1 MWSQLYS
8 NMILH
13 VLSILNSS
21 YIFVV
26 NRDDMTSDTF
36 NGGGSSYDS
45 EICEIHYSAPFTD
58 EDYQNFR
65 HQQGLFVELKDFP
78 AYLGTQIL
86 GSDKISI
93 ELSSIDE
100 SSTNKQARRIWI
112 HRNQLY
118 SKFEKYTMAKDD

>member
-1 MWSQLYS
+1 
-8 NMILH
+8 
-13 VLSILNSS
+13 
-21 YIFVV
+21 
-26 NRDDMTSDTF
+26 MTSETF
-36 NGGGSSYDS
+36 NGGGSSYDT

-86 GSDKISI
+86 GNDKISI

-100 SSTNKQARRIWI
+100 SSINKQVRYIWI
-112 HRNQLY
+112 HRNRLQRIL
-118 SKFEKYTMAKDD
+118 KDRAPKKDN